1 MQAVED
7 SEEPTV
13 NTDQQRA
20 VLAAKLEAKKV
31 ELNLSKSD
39 QIVSDTVIEEVNT
52 EVVVVDDVAIP
63 STVIT
68 EEETIV
74 LDDPEVNGEPVEI

>member
-1 MQAVED
+1 
-7 SEEPTV
+7 V

>member
-1 MQAVED
+1 M
-7 SEEPTV
+7 

>member
-1 MQAVED
+1 LQAVED